1 MRGNDRA
8 PKVLIVR
15 RVGDAKEKTM
25 PTQPDAI
32 ALLKEDHR
40 KVEQLFEQF
49 EKARSDDR
57 KFKIAQQI
65 CTELI
70 VHTMIEEE
78 IFYPALRGQV
88 EDDTMDEAYVEH
100 DGAKMLIAEITAGAP
115 GAAFYEAKVSV
126 LSEEIKHHVREE
138 ERPKDGMFA
147 QARAAGVDL
156 KGLAEQLKAR
166 KLEIMGEIESD
177 GLPVP
182 TTRSM
187 IGASVKTG
195 APLEMAH

>member
-1 MRGNDRA
+1 
-8 PKVLIVR
+8 
-15 RVGDAKEKTM
+15 M
-25 PTQPDAI
+25 PMQPDAI

-40 KVEQLFEQF
+40 HVEKLFEQF

-57 KFKIAQQI
+57 KVAIAQEI
-65 CTELI
+65 CAELI

-78 IFYPALRGQV
+78 LFYPALRSKV
-88 EDDTMDEAYVEH
+88 DDDTLDEAYVEH

-115 GAAFYEAKVSV
+115 GAAFYEAKVTV
-126 LSEEIKHHVREE
+126 LAEEIKHHVREE
-138 ERPKDGMFA
+138 ERAKDGMFA
-147 QARAAGVDL
+147 QARAADIDL
-156 KGLAEQLKAR
+156 RSLAEQLKAR
-166 KLEIMGEIESD
+166 KKELMVQIKSE

-187 IGASVKTG
+187 IGATVRTG

>member
-1 MRGNDRA
+1 
-8 PKVLIVR
+8 
-15 RVGDAKEKTM
+15 M

-40 KVEQLFEQF
+40 NVEKLFEQF
-49 EKARSDDR
+49 EKTKSDDR
-57 KFKIAQQI
+57 KLKIAQQI

-70 VHTMIEEE
+70 IHTMIEEE
-78 IFYPALRGQV
+78 LFYPALRSKV
-88 EDDTMDEAYVEH
+88 DDDMMDEAYVEH

-115 GAAFYEAKVSV
+115 GAAFFEAKVSV
-126 LSEEIKHHVREE
+126 LSEEIKHHVKEE

-147 QARAAGVDL
+147 QARSAGVDL
-156 KGLAEQLKAR
+156 KGLGEQLKAR
-166 KLEIMGEIESD
+166 KQELMAQIEAD

-187 IGASVKTG
+187 IGATVKTG
-195 APLEMAH
+195 APLEMAQ